1 MSSASHPHSPAQP
14 PADPAAARPARQK
27 RWPEVLVLAAYALLV
42 LLTTLRHE
50 IWKDE
55 AQAWLIACS
64 SDNLADLFGF
74 LEIEAHPALWYLCLW
89 VLSRFSDH
97 VLLMQLFH
105 ALLAIV
111 TAALLVFCAPMRFW
125 QRAMAVFGY
134 YLVYEYAIIARN
146 YVLGALLCFAVCALV
161 SRRNRAMIWIGVL
174 LALLANTSAQGA
186 ILGAGLGGGLAVDWL
201 VGWRARRP
209 QLAPAWH
216 VVLAA
221 LLCAGGLLASYAVV
235 AQYPTDTPR
244 ITQTYVRIQSP
255 GDALE
260 KFLPLSRAIVP
271 LPQLDAHP
279 WGTHI
284 LATASSRAV
293 RFGFAALGLLIA
305 LAACV
310 LLLPKPAV
318 WTTAIVA
325 GGGLWMLMAFV
336 FEGFP
341 RHHGHYFIL
350 LLVVMWLWH
359 EYPTLD
365 WPRLRALQSVEQRH
379 QPIANV
385 LLGLVLALHM
395 FAGLQLIALD
405 LLGPFSRARE
415 VAAYLR
421 EHYPPDTLVM
431 GYPDTESSSVRAQ
444 LRRPVFYLESQS
456 FGGPVNWVLR
466 GRTPE
471 DADPIALAREALK
484 QQAPAGEWAVL
495 LLQNDEQ
502 SRDGVELVL
511 EKRFT
516 PGREQFIIYRARL
529 AGGE

>member
-1 MSSASHPHSPAQP
+1 MDRRRWFSPAVLIV
-14 PADPAAARPARQK
+14 AAYA
-27 RWPEVLVLAAYALLV
+27 VLVLV
-42 LLTTLRHE
+42 TTLRHE

-64 SDNLADLFGF
+64 SADLGQLFWF
-74 LEIEAHPALWYLCLW
+74 LKTEAHPPLWYLCLW

-105 ALLAIV
+105 ALLAIG
-111 TAALLVFCAPMRFW
+111 TAALLVFGAPMRLW
-125 QRAMAVFGY
+125 QKAMAVFGY

-146 YVLGALLCFAVCALV
+146 YVLGALLSFAVCALIA
-161 SRRNRAMIWIGVL
+161 RRHRAMIWIGVL

-186 ILGAGLGGGLAVDWL
+186 ILGAGLGAGLAVDWL
-201 VGWRARRP
+201 MGWRARRP

-216 VVLAA
+216 VALAA
-221 LLCAGGLLASYAVV
+221 LLCAGGLAASYAIV

-244 ITQTYVRIQSP
+244 ITQTYEGIQSA

-260 KFLPLSRAIVP
+260 KFLPLSRAIAPVP
-271 LPQLDAHP
+271 ALDAQP

-284 LATASSRAV
+284 LATHSSSAV
-293 RFGFAALGLLIA
+293 RFGFATAGLLFA

-310 LLLPKPAV
+310 LLLPRPAV

-325 GGGLWMLMAFV
+325 GGALWLLMAFV
-336 FEGFP
+336 FEGYP
-341 RHHGHYFIL
+341 RHYGHYLLL
-350 LLVVMWLWH
+350 LLVVLWLWH
-359 EYPTLD
+359 VYPAPAWRPGSRMAALEQFGR
-365 WPRLRALQSVEQRH
+365 RLRPAG
-379 QPIANV
+379 NM
-385 LLGLVLALHM
+385 LLATLLALHM
-395 FAGLQLIALD
+395 FAGFQLVVLD
-405 LLGPFSRARE
+405 LLGPFSRAKE
-415 VAAYLR
+415 VAAFLR
-421 EHYPPDTLVM
+421 EHHPRDTLVM

-444 LRRPVFYLESQS
+444 LRRPVYYLESQS
-456 FGGPVNWVLR
+456 FGGPVNWVAR

-471 DADPIALAREALK
+471 DADPIALAREALLLHAAEG
-484 QQAPAGEWAVL
+484 QWAVL

-502 SRDGVELVL
+502 TRDGVELVL